1 MLQFFRRIINSRLG
15 LVIAFGVLGVIALA
29 FAAGDVTGLASGG
42 GGILGNPAVKVGGQ
56 SVSSAELARR
66 AQDELRLARQQQPTY
81 DMSTLIA
88 QGGVEAIVQRAIS
101 TLALDEFGHDQG
113 LRVSRALVGSELQ
126 NIAAFRGPTGQFD
139 QKAYERL
146 IAQRGMTDAQVQRE
160 IAKETMAQFLMVPT
174 IGASQVPQG
183 LALPYASLLLE
194 KRAGQVALIPAG
206 AVPAPAAPNDADV
219 QAWYQK
225 NIARFTT
232 PERRIIRYIRVT
244 PETVKAQAVPTE
256 AEIAT
261 AYKAASDTYA
271 AKAMR
276 SVTLVT
282 VLDQKAADALA
293 AKVKGGTAI
302 DAAAR
307 AAGLEPRTVAD
318 VDKAALAGQTSP
330 ALADQVFAA
339 SRGAVI
345 GPVKGGFG
353 FVIARVDG
361 EKQRAGRS
369 LAEVRGEIAATLT
382 KQKTADALQ
391 KLQGTIDDSLTDNA
405 NINEVAADRKLAV
418 QATPALTA
426 TGLNPDQ
433 PGAAPDAALAPIV
446 TAGFAAEDGDT
457 PTTVPLGRDG
467 SFAVVGLDR
476 IVSAAPVPLAKVR
489 AQVVADLQADR
500 ARRAA
505 RAVASKALAALNGGK
520 SFAEALTST
529 GLKLPPVQPL
539 SAVRAQLN
547 ADPRG
552 VNPVLALLFSM
563 KQGSAKML
571 ESPENK
577 GWLLLK
583 LDAVTPGDATK
594 QPGAITATRGDLG
607 RSIGQ
612 EYAQQFAR
620 AVANQVG
627 VKRNQGA
634 IDQVKKDLAGAGSGD
649 Q

>member
-1 MLQFFRRIINSRLG
+1 MLQFFRRLINSRLG

-81 DMSTLIA
+81 DMATLIA

-339 SRGAVI
+339 SRGAVV

-369 LAEVRGEIAATLT
+369 LAEVRGEISATLT

-391 KLQGTIDDSLTDNA
+391 KLQGAIDDSLTDNA

-426 TGLNPDQ
+426 AGLNPDQ

-457 PTTVPLGRDG
+457 PTTVPLGQDG

-520 SFAEALTST
+520 SFADALTST
-529 GLKLPPVQPL
+529 GLRLPPVQPL